1 MNSNS
6 SSSLN
11 RALLGVVGAAVGG
24 VLGYLAFLWIVRQGL
39 YALILPGAALGL
51 GAGLGARHNSH
62 SAAAGYGVL
71 ALLLTIFCEWRFAPF
86 AVDDSLPFFVTHLHE
101 LRPMKL
107 IMIGIAGFVAY
118 RLAIGFGPGQSGNKQ
133 SSNDG

>member
-1 MNSNS
+1 MNSNPS
-6 SSSLN
+6 SSQIRLV
-11 RALLGVVGAAVGG
+11 LGVVGAAIGG
-24 VLGYLAFLWIVRQGL
+24 LLGYLAFLWIVRQGL

-51 GAGLGARHNSH
+51 GAGIGARHNSH
-62 SAAAGYGVL
+62 AAAAGYGVL

-86 AVDDSLPFFVTHLHE
+86 AIDDSLPFFVTHLHE

-118 RLAIGFGPGQSGNKQ
+118 RLAIGFGPRQSEAKP